1 VVGRNVG
8 LTTATVVALVLVD
21 IVIIAIVT
29 GADYLVVAV
38 RAKAAW
44 LDVAAVS
51 CDLGLR
57 GRTPR
62 ASLSSISECRA

>member
-1 VVGRNVG
+1 M
-8 LTTATVVALVLVD
+8 LVD
-21 IVIIAIVT
+21 IVIIVIVT

-44 LDVAAVS
+44 LDVAAA
-51 CDLGLR
+51 CYDLGLR

-62 ASLSSISECRA
+62 ATAVSGCPTSMTSP